1 MKTIYEWTGEFRPP
15 KKGEWYL
22 YFDLGIPDQ
31 ALGDFHEDDK
41 EFILSPRQEEATK
54 DE

>member
-1 MKTIYEWTGEFRPP
+1 MKTIYEWTGEYRPP

-22 YFDLGIPDQ
+22 HGGKPCQ
-31 ALGDFHEDDK
+31 AIEDWALPRW
-41 EFILSPRQEEATK
+41 ILSPRQEEAK